1 MRTITKFPFML
12 HGGDYN
18 PDQWSH
24 IPGTVDEDF
33 RLFKIAGVNAV
44 SLGIFSWARL
54 EPEEGKFDFSFM
66 DDIFKRAEKSGT
78 AIILATPSGAKPN
91 WMAAKYPE
99 IRRVLH
105 LNGPRPSMPLRME
118 QGARHN
124 HCPTSPIYREKC
136 QIINRK
142 LAERYGAS
150 PALAMW
156 HVSNEYNESQCECP
170 LCRAAWREW
179 LRKKYGSLKTLNE
192 AWWTGFWSHAF
203 NDWEEINGFDW
214 SIPAMVLDRKRFDTD
229 QMIDFYLTESAP
241 LRELT
246 PHVPL
251 TVNTMG
257 TYDGLDYW
265 KWAKVVDVCS
275 WDGYPNY
282 HDRPESIT
290 RAALHFSFCNDFNR
304 SFKNGAPFLLMESCP
319 GPTNWQQY
327 NRLLRP
333 GVHALKSMQAVAHG
347 SDGVC
352 YFQIRKGR
360 GGWEKFHG
368 AVIDHVGNE
377 SPRMFKE
384 VAQVGDDLKKLAPV
398 LGATTPAQV
407 AIIYDWENRWI
418 LNATSGPSAFAKDYD
433 RAVLAHYAQFWKR
446 GIPVDILNGDS
457 EFNASKYSLV
467 IAPTLYMLRKG
478 FAERVEKFVAA
489 GGAFVATYLTGIAD
503 ETDLV
508 FSGGFPG
515 PLKKLFGI
523 WVEET
528 DYLYEDERNSITGI
542 GDGTRETANVGEVI
556 HLEGAEAVATFTRD
570 FYAGFP
576 AITRNKFGKGEAWYI
591 GAASADEY
599 NGFLCDL
606 YADIITTRGIKH
618 AIPNIDLPFGVTTQ
632 LRENENGRFV
642 FLMNFN
648 NTPVKVEIPEG
659 YETIIGTPPPDLPAY
674 GFAVLKQN
682 K

>member
-1 MRTITKFPFML
+1 ML

-33 RLFKIAGVNAV
+33 RLFKVAGINSV

-66 DDIFKRAEKSGT
+66 DDIFARSEAAGS

-91 WMAAKYPE
+91 WMARKYPE
-99 IRRVLH
+99 IRRVKHLH
-105 LNGPRPSMPLRME
+105 GSRLEPLREE
-118 QGARHN
+118 QYVRHN
-124 HCPTSPIYREKC
+124 HCPTSPVYREKC

-156 HVSNEYNESQCECP
+156 HVSNEYNDAQCECE

-179 LRKKYGSLKTLNE
+179 LRKKYGSLDALNK

-203 NDWEEINGFDW
+203 TDWEEIGSVDW
-214 SIPAMVLDRKRFDTD
+214 SIEGMTLDRKRFDTD
-229 QMIDFYLTESAP
+229 QMIDFYLAESAP

-251 TVNTMG
+251 TVNSMG
-257 TYDGLDYW
+257 TFEGLDYW

-275 WDGYPNY
+275 WDGYPSY

-290 RAALHFSFCNDFNR
+290 QSAVHFSFCNDLNR

-319 GPTNWQQY
+319 GSPNWHQY
-327 NRLLRP
+327 ARLIRP

-360 GGWEKFHG
+360 GGHEKFHG
-368 AVIDHVGNE
+368 AVIDHKADE

-384 VAQVGDDLKKLAPV
+384 VAQVGADLQRLAPL
-398 LGATTPAQV
+398 LGATTPARV
-407 AIIYDWENRWI
+407 GIIYDWENRWA
-418 LNATSGPSAFAKDYD
+418 LGGSSGPSAFAKDYD
-433 RAVLAHYAQFWKR
+433 RSVLAHYRQFWNR

-457 EFNASKYSLV
+457 DLSKYALV
-467 IAPTLYMLRKG
+467 VAPTLYMLREG
-478 FAERVEKFVAA
+478 FAARAEKFVAD
-489 GGAFVATYLTGIAD
+489 GGTLVATYLSGVAN
-503 ETDLV
+503 ESDLV

-528 DYLYEDERNSITGI
+528 DYLYDDERNPIEGI
-542 GDGTRETANVGEVI
+542 GGNGGKTHEAAHVCEVI

-570 FYAGFP
+570 FYAGHP
-576 AITRNKFGKGEAWYI
+576 AITRNKFGAGEAWYF
-591 GAASADEY
+591 GAAQADEL
-599 NGFLCDL
+599 NGFYRDL
-606 YADIITTRGIKH
+606 YAGIIRARGIV
-618 AIPNIDLPFGVTTQ
+618 PTLPQTELPHGVTAQ
-632 LRENENGRFV
+632 FRENENGEFV

-648 NTPVKVEIPEG
+648 TAPVKVEIPDG
-659 YETIIGTPPPDLPAY
+659 YETIIGATPPDLPPY
-674 GFAVLKQN
+674 GVAILRKTTKQ
-682 K
+682 